1 MLERIREGSQGVLA
15 MTILGLVVLSFVF
28 AGVGSYINSSSDIA
42 AADVNGDEVSAAALE
57 RAYQNERSRM
67 ESQFGEAFATLASDA
82 TYLQQFRQGILDR
95 LIGEKLIDQTAQ
107 ELGLRVSDEQ
117 IKKAIVGMQEFQV
130 GGEFNNDRYLA
141 LLRQAGYQ
149 PNEFRDS
156 MRTDMT
162 RRQVS
167 SALLGTEFILASE
180 AEKAFK
186 LQQQTR
192 DARYAIVPATSFV
205 AQADI
210 TDDQVNEYYQS
221 NISQFDTEEKVSLS
235 YVELT
240 LSDLMPNV
248 EVTETEVAEYYQQN
262 LQDFRSIEERRV
274 SHILFDSVDESEDVL
289 QQAQD
294 ILQRVQSGEDFAEL
308 AKAISSDTFS
318 AENGGDLDW
327 FARGSMDPA
336 FEEEAYL
343 LSNIGDVSGVV
354 KSDFGYHI
362 IKLTDIKP
370 EQITPFEEVRVEI
383 LDKVKTERAAEE
395 FYTIQE
401 RMAEVAFEVPDNL
414 EEVAAVANKPVIQTA
429 LFPRNQPPQVVTNG
443 KVLAAAFSSELI
455 EEALNSE
462 VIELEEN
469 HVMVVRVS
477 QHEAE
482 RTKGLEDV
490 SQEIKQLL
498 VQQSSQEAAKTWADE
513 VQSSLSKAEDITLSL
528 QGMGIEWQVQAA
540 VARSGASIEQNIV
553 EELFKLDDASDK
565 NSGVVALL
573 NGDVA
578 IVQLTK
584 VNEAG
589 VADANQLASLQRRLT
604 STKAQFLYGDFIE
617 SLKAKADI
625 TVY

>member
-1 MLERIREGSQGVLA
+1 